1 VFSTVFVL
9 TTQLIMSSLNVQHQF
24 MYFRVLIPLVRF
36 IRSPQPKRK
45 IVWLLL
51 FGIYVLY
58 LHKSNWTSYLHMFR
72 RIPAS
77 TRSDWHF
84 TAFQNSSENFAT
96 FTRSILL
103 NLALERSS
111 SFGSNRNN
119 LSDTI
124 LENEIIS
131 YIKNILI
138 SF

>member
-1 VFSTVFVL
+1 MFSTVFVL

-36 IRSPQPKRK
+36 TRSPQPKRN
-45 IVWLLL
+45 IVKLFL

-84 TAFQNSSENFAT
+84 TAFQNSSENTAT
-96 FTRSILL
+96 FTRSIRI
-103 NLALERSS
+103 NLVLERSS

-119 LSDTI
+119 LPNTFVSI
-124 LENEIIS
+124 
-131 YIKNILI
+131 
-138 SF
+138 